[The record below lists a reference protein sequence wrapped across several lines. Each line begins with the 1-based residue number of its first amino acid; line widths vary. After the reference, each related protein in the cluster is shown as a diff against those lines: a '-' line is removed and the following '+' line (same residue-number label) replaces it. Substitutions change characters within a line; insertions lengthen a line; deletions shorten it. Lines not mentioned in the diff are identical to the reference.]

1 MNPPPIEVLTSA
13 DEAFVPVGRIQK
25 WKTQHKWSTESGF
38 QISVVKSNKACIG
51 NIAGSHVTGEFFF
64 IIVIVYN

>member
-13 DEAFVPVGRIQK
+13 DEAFEPVGRIQK

-51 NIAGSHVTGEFFF
+51 NIAGSHVTGENFFF
-64 IIVIVYN
+64 IVIVYN